1 VRFDAGRVWI
11 NGEQYFGAVPEV
23 TWNLPIGGYLPAQ
36 RWLKDRKGDKLDSN
50 DIEHYQ
56 RIIAVLAKTD
66 EIMREI
72 DA

>member
-1 VRFDAGRVWI
+1 M
-11 NGEQYFGAVPEV
+11 
-23 TWNLPIGGYLPAQ
+23 
-36 RWLKDRKGDKLDSN
+36 LDSN